1 MKRLLSIALLSLSL
15 EVSAAVSIFQYVV
28 PSGEIMPPAPGF
40 LAESAVVPTIGSFTA
55 ATPSVTMALPGHP
68 APVNMALVRSESR
81 GNGFTW
87 VGRVNGYAMQSVVT
101 VAEGHLLA
109 RLFTELGNYE
119 IRTSSAGASLGTVD
133 PTFRIVD
140 EVVTPSSRLCCT
152 SEANDA
158 QKIVRAPDSGNDPIR
173 TLVGYT
179 SAARV
184 AAGGTAQIQALAQ
197 YVIDLNNQIYMNSQ
211 VSEVR
216 LQLAGTMEVNHADP
230 SLSIQFLDEI
240 RLDPNIADVR
250 NATYADIVVVLA
262 EDLVDVAG
270 IAYGNFSPGPAFESF
285 AFALSERAYAGLF
298 VFAHEVGHLQGMGH
312 YSLSAPAAYVWGH
325 PHVAFVGPPFTQGF
339 S

>member
-1 MKRLLSIALLSLSL
+1 
-15 EVSAAVSIFQYVV
+15 
-28 PSGEIMPPAPGF
+28 
-40 LAESAVVPTIGSFTA
+40 
-55 ATPSVTMALPGHP
+55 
-68 APVNMALVRSESR
+68 
-81 GNGFTW
+81 
-87 VGRVNGYAMQSVVT
+87 
-101 VAEGHLLA
+101 
-109 RLFTELGNYE
+109 
-119 IRTSSAGASLGTVD
+119 
-133 PTFRIVD
+133 
-140 EVVTPSSRLCCT
+140 
-152 SEANDA
+152 
-158 QKIVRAPDSGNDPIR
+158 
-173 TLVGYT
+173 
-179 SAARV
+179 
-184 AAGGTAQIQALAQ
+184 
-197 YVIDLNNQIYMNSQ
+197 MNSQ

-285 AFALSERAYAGLF
+285 AVALSERAYAGLF

-339 S
+339 LTVMNSGTGECGGSPPCYLVPYLSNPTINIADAPFEGRSLGVVGTRENYRLARDTLAIVNGFRDDRLHSDGFE